1 MVFMSMILRV
11 FLNMLRDKTIMFV
24 SVLVIF
30 LLRVGE
36 RREKESKKGIRAFL
50 NPLKM
55 FQGGVFFLVSVSKRV
70 CVREQY

>member
-1 MVFMSMILRV
+1 MVFLSMILSV
-11 FLNMLRDKTIMFV
+11 FLNVLRDKTIMFV

-36 RREKESKKGIRAFL
+36 RRKESKKGIRAFL